1 MRHLFSIEWLH
12 IRQSGSFWGTVVVL
26 PLLIGFSLYL
36 GSERVSQQQETIAQ
50 LQASEREFYEE
61 KRLELKA
68 LEQDGATVEMW
79 WQNPANPL
87 VLGQFGQAGKH
98 VFLEPKP
105 LSALAAGQL
114 DILPYYGRVT
124 LTRAESLRDNAL
136 ENPFMQVSGSFD
148 FAFVLVWLVPLFVI
162 VMGYNV
168 ISSERE
174 GGTFALLQS
183 QPVSMNRILAGKLI
197 FRFLIILGIIL
208 VSLTAWSLLFGIDLL
223 NSDGLSLLVV
233 VTAYIA
239 FWFLLCALVNMTKNG
254 SAVNAVS
261 LAGLWVFF
269 LLLLPSFITL
279 IVSTVHPVPSRAM
292 WITEQRAIQ
301 QEVEREGD
309 ELFDLWIV
317 DHPEEFVEGDTP
329 FFYNFWLRR
338 FIWAETIQ
346 KRKQEAE
353 QSFEKPR
360 ERQAALAARLRP
372 ISPPMTLQAWLE
384 RKAGTDAYRLRT
396 LEQEM
401 RSFQQEWQDF
411 FLPRFRRLDFFTSE
425 ELADIPSPSSS
436 PFQ

>member
-1 MRHLFSIEWLH
+1 MMLHLFSFEWLH
-12 IRQSGSFWGTVVVL
+12 IRQSGAFWGTVAVL
-26 PLLIGFSLYL
+26 PLLVGFSLYL
-36 GSERVSQQQETIAQ
+36 GSERISQQQETIAQ
-50 LQASEREFYEE
+50 LRASERAFYEE
-61 KRLELKA
+61 KRLELKS
-68 LEQDGATVEMW
+68 LEQDGATVDMW

-105 LSALAAGQL
+105 LAALAAGQL

-124 LTRAESLRDNAL
+124 LTGTESLRDNAL

-197 FRFLIILGIIL
+197 FRFLIVLGIIL
-208 VSLTAWSLLFGIDLL
+208 ASLTAWALLFGIDLL
-223 NSDGLSLLVV
+223 NSDGLSLFVV

-279 IVSTVHPVPSRAM
+279 IVSTVHPIPSRAL

-301 QEVEREGD
+301 QKVEGEGE

-329 FFYNFWLRR
+329 QFYNIWLRR
-338 FIWAETIQ
+338 LVWSETVQ
-346 KRKQEAE
+346 ERKQEAE
-353 QSFEKPR
+353 RLFEQPR
-360 ERQAALAARLRP
+360 KQQAALAARLRP
-372 ISPPMTLQAWLE
+372 LSPPMTLQAWLE
-384 RKAGTDAYRLRT
+384 RKAGTDADRLRS
-396 LEQEM
+396 LDEEM
-401 RSFQQEWQDF
+401 RAFQKEWQDF
-411 FLPRFRRLDFFTSE
+411 FLPRFRMLEFFASDE
-425 ELADIPSPSSS
+425 IRDIPSPG
-436 PFQ
+436 Q